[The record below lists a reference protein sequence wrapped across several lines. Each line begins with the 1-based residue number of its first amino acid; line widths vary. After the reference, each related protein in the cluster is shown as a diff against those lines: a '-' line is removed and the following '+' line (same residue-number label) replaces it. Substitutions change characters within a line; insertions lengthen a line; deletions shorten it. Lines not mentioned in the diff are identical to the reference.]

1 MATEVRSRAE
11 LLEMIRDILADIV
24 DQESLR
30 LTEATTADEVADWDS
45 INHVKLILGLEQELG
60 IRFDTEEIEDL
71 SNVGQFIDLIQTK
84 RGR

>member
-1 MATEVRSRAE
+1 MVTEVRNRAQ

-24 DQESLR
+24 DQGSLH

-71 SNVGQFIDLIQTK
+71 SNVGQFIDVIQSK
-84 RGR
+84 LSR